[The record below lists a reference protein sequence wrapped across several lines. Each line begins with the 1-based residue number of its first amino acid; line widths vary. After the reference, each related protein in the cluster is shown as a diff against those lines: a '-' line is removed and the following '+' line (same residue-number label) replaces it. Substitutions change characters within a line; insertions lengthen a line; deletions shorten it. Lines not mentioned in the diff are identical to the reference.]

1 MSKTKNSLTI
11 FNEFGITPTTTY
23 TAAGLDF
30 YVPDLY
36 GKEDDKSIW
45 EALSK
50 SFKVSIETL
59 YHIGNYL
66 RTSLISTS
74 GLPEEFIN
82 NNTLNLVHLYCA
94 LDTLDYEEYHEGYQK
109 NIIKYDEE
117 YLESFLDIFEEHY
130 LIIPN
135 DIKERFGIKLKLNNT
150 IFFNSGIRTAL
161 PKNTAGVF
169 LNKSGKGNQGFD
181 VRSQVV
187 DEDYTGLVHISMA
200 YTKPYEIGSN
210 IRIGDKIIQML
221 IIPIYQVLEVNC
233 IDKQEYD
240 KIMEGSERGDKGF
253 GSSDIK
259 N

>member
-1 MSKTKNSLTI
+1 MNKTKNSLTI
-11 FNEFGITPTTTY
+11 FNEFGIIPTTTY

-36 GKEDDKSIW
+36 GKENDESIW

-66 RTSLISTS
+66 RTSLVSTS

-94 LDTLDYEEYHEGYQK
+94 LDTLEYEK
-109 NIIKYDEE
+109 MFNNVKYDKE
-117 YLESFLDIFEEHY
+117 YLEDFLDIFEEEY
-130 LIIPN
+130 LFIPNHIGQKFGIIP
-135 DIKERFGIKLKLNNT
+135 KLNNA
-150 IFFNSGIRTAL
+150 IFFNSGIRVAL

-169 LNKSGKGNQGFD
+169 LNKSGKGNQGWD
-181 VRSQVV
+181 IRSQVV

-200 YTKPYEIGSN
+200 YTKSYVNGSY
-210 IRIGDKIIQML
+210 IKIGDKITQML
-221 IIPIYQVLEVNC
+221 IIPIYQVQEVNC
-233 IDKQEYD
+233 IDKEEYY